1 MTFGHHIKAEW
12 HLITQSAWLKALLFG
27 IPILLAVIMWA
38 VFSKGIASDLPVG
51 VVDND
56 NSVISRGLVRA
67 YDATP
72 SLQIKVYFNSTK
84 AASFALKE
92 GSIYAYVIIP
102 EGLERDTLLGKS
114 PQVTAFYNSQFI
126 LIGKLVSSALLGA
139 HSFYVAQLDT
149 LKDLVDSHG
158 QLSEAIAEAVP
169 IAYQITP
176 LFNSNSHYGQ
186 FLVAAVIPA
195 MWQIL
200 IIATLVIVVAAPMSA
215 DQGNRWLIDLNM
227 TTLIKRLSLY
237 LLIFWLQGITFVS
250 VFYGVLHWP
259 MHGSWLLLIIGQFLL
274 VLACAGV
281 ATLLF
286 FITLDVTRAM
296 SLVAGLTA
304 PAFAFMG
311 VTFPSTDM
319 PFIAQLWRS
328 LLPISHYISIQI
340 QQVNYATSLTASASH
355 YLALIAFIGCFYLSK
370 IILIKRQ
377 KILKTQPLNSLVE
390 SISNDNKRPD

>member
-1 MTFGHHIKAEW
+1 MTCWQHIKQEW
-12 HLITQSAWLKALLFG
+12 HFIADSAWLKALLFW
-27 IPILLAVIMWA
+27 IPVFLAIIIWA
-38 VFSKGIASDLPVG
+38 VFSKGIASNLAIG
-51 VVDND
+51 VVDHD
-56 NSVISRGLVRA
+56 NSLISRGLIRA

-72 SLQIKVYFNSTK
+72 SLQINNHFSSVQN
-84 AASFALKE
+84 ASLALKE

-126 LIGKLVSSALLGA
+126 LIGKLVSSALLSA

-149 LKDLVDSHG
+149 LNDLVDSHG

-176 LFNSNSHYGQ
+176 LFNANSHYGQ

-215 DQGNRWLIDLNM
+215 DQSNHWLIGLNM

-237 LLIFWLQGITFVS
+237 LLIFWLQGIIFVS
-250 VFYGVLHWP
+250 VFYGVLAWP
-259 MHGSWLLLIIGQFLL
+259 MHGSWLLLIMGQFLL
-274 VLACAGV
+274 VLACAAV

-328 LLPISHYISIQI
+328 ILPISHYISIQI
-340 QQVNYATSLTASASH
+340 QQVNYASSLTASVSH
-355 YLALIAFIGCFYLSK
+355 YLALGAFISCFYVTK

-377 KILKTQPLNSLVE
+377 KVAELAQLNSIVE
-390 SISNDNKRPD
+390 STPYDTKRLD

>member
-1 MTFGHHIKAEW
+1 MTCWQHIKQEW
-12 HLITQSAWLKALLFG
+12 HFIADSAWLKALLFW
-27 IPILLAVIMWA
+27 IPVFLAIIIWA
-38 VFSKGIASDLPVG
+38 VFSKGIASNLAIG
-51 VVDND
+51 VVDHD
-56 NSVISRGLVRA
+56 NSLISRGLIRA

-72 SLQIKVYFNSTK
+72 SLQINNHFSSVQN
-84 AASFALKE
+84 ASLALKE

-126 LIGKLVSSALLGA
+126 LIGKLVSSALLSA

-149 LKDLVDSHG
+149 LNDLVDSHG

-200 IIATLVIVVAAPMSA
+200 IIATLVIVVAAPMRA
-215 DQGNRWLIDLNM
+215 DQSNHWLIGLNM

-237 LLIFWLQGITFVS
+237 LLIFWLQGIIFVS
-250 VFYGVLHWP
+250 VFYGVLAWP
-259 MHGSWLLLIIGQFLL
+259 MHGSWLLLIMGQFLL
-274 VLACAGV
+274 VLACAAV

-328 LLPISHYISIQI
+328 ILPISHYISIQI
-340 QQVNYATSLTASASH
+340 QQVNYASSLTASVSH
-355 YLALIAFIGCFYLSK
+355 YLALGAFISCFYVTK

-377 KILKTQPLNSLVE
+377 KVAELAQLNSIVE
-390 SISNDNKRPD
+390 STPYDTKRLD

>member
-1 MTFGHHIKAEW
+1 MTLHQHIKQEW
-12 HLITQSAWLKALLFG
+12 RQITQSQWLKALLFWIPALLVIIIWG
-27 IPILLAVIMWA
+27 I
-38 VFSKGIASDLPVG
+38 FSKGIASDLPVG

-56 NSVISRGLVRA
+56 NSVISRGLVSA
-67 YDATP
+67 YDATS
-72 SLQIKVYFNSTK
+72 SLQIKEHFSSIKT
-84 AASFALKE
+84 ASFALKE

-126 LIGKLVSSALLGA
+126 LIGKLVSSALLSA

-176 LFNSNSHYGQ
+176 LFNANSHYGQ
-186 FLVAAVIPA
+186 FLVVAVIPA

-200 IIATLVIVVAAPMSA
+200 IIATLVIVVAAPMRD
-215 DQGNRWLIDLNM
+215 DQCNRWLIGLNI
-227 TTLIKRLSLY
+227 TSLIKRLSLY
-237 LLIFWLQGITFVS
+237 LIIFWLQGITFVS
-250 VFYGVLHWP
+250 VFYGGLHWP

-286 FITLDVTRAM
+286 FMTLDVTRAM

-340 QQVNYATSLTASASH
+340 QQVNYAASLMASVPH
-355 YLALIAFIGCFYLSK
+355 YLALMAFIGCFYLAK
-370 IILIKRQ
+370 ILLIKRQ
-377 KILKTQPLNSLVE
+377 KALKQQSLHSIVE
-390 SISNDNKRPD
+390 STSNDNKRQD

>member
-1 MTFGHHIKAEW
+1 MTCWQHIKQEW
-12 HLITQSAWLKALLFG
+12 HFIADSAWLKALLFW
-27 IPILLAVIMWA
+27 IPVFLAIIIWA
-38 VFSKGIASDLPVG
+38 VFSKGIASNLAIG
-51 VVDND
+51 VVDHD
-56 NSVISRGLVRA
+56 NSLISRGLIRA

-72 SLQIKVYFNSTK
+72 SLQINNHFSSVQN
-84 AASFALKE
+84 ASLALKE

-126 LIGKLVSSALLGA
+126 LIGKLVSSALLSA

-149 LKDLVDSHG
+149 LNDLVDSHG

-200 IIATLVIVVAAPMSA
+200 IIATLVIVVAAPMRA
-215 DQGNRWLIDLNM
+215 DQSNHWLIGLNM

-237 LLIFWLQGITFVS
+237 LLIFWLQGIIFVS
-250 VFYGVLHWP
+250 VFYGVLAWP
-259 MHGSWLLLIIGQFLL
+259 MHGSWLLLIMGQFLL
-274 VLACAGV
+274 VLACAAV

-328 LLPISHYISIQI
+328 ILPISHYISIQI
-340 QQVNYATSLTASASH
+340 QQVNYASSLTASVSH
-355 YLALIAFIGCFYLSK
+355 YLALGAFISCFYVTK

-377 KILKTQPLNSLVE
+377 KVAELAHLNSIVE
-390 SISNDNKRPD
+390 STPYDTKRLD